1 MPDKFSKIYQ
11 NKIIGVGFFIK
22 SQIPE
27 VVKDAIR
34 FQLLSNI
41 LPYSFLWDCIWSPLI
56 KKEQMCCCLKITG
69 TSQPN
74 AARTTTLGG
83 RESDKITY
91 YSKNGG

>member
-41 LPYSFLWDCIWSPLI
+41 LSYSV
-56 KKEQMCCCLKITG
+56 CLDPT
-69 TSQPN
+69 
-74 AARTTTLGG
+74 
-83 RESDKITY
+83 D
-91 YSKNGG
+91 

>member
-11 NKIIGVGFFIK
+11 NKIIGVGSFIK

-27 VVKDAIR
+27 VVKDAIK

-41 LPYSFLWDCIWSPLI
+41 LSYSCLWDCIWNPLI
-56 KKEQMCCCLKITG
+56 KTEQMCCRLKIIG

-74 AARTTTLGG
+74 AARTMAVGG
-83 RESDKITY
+83 RESDKIT
-91 YSKNGG
+91 ST